1 MSKNEAKKSTTI
13 AINIADSTL
22 VEEYCKT
29 HNILKKDFV
38 GLAVRW
44 FKDNDV
50 DIRSEVSFAPVP
62 AAPQANQNSEVKA
75 LCTLMAEF
83 ITAQKQLPSRD
94 DHDLIASFQ
103 GQIAGKDAELLRKDA
118 ELAQIRSEREQA
130 AILLEKAKNELR
142 RLKKGVFSR
151 PDSDVLNEL
160 GIY

>member
-22 VEEYCKT
+22 VEEYCRA

-50 DIRSEVSFAPVP
+50 DIRSEVSFVPVP
-62 AAPQANQNSEVKA
+62 AETQANQNNEVKA

-83 ITAQKQLPSRD
+83 ITAQKQLPSSD
-94 DHDLIASFQ
+94 DHGLIASFQ
-103 GQIAGKDAELLRKDA
+103 DQIAKKDA
-118 ELAQIRSEREQA
+118 ELAQVRTDKEQT
-130 AILLEKAKNELR
+130 AILLEKARNELR

-151 PDSDVLNEL
+151 PDSDILEEL

>member
-22 VEEYCKT
+22 VEEYCKA

-50 DIRSEVSFAPVP
+50 DIRSEVSFVPVP
-62 AAPQANQNSEVKA
+62 AETQANQNNEVKA

-83 ITAQKQLPSRD
+83 ITAQKQLPSSD
-94 DHDLIASFQ
+94 DHGLIASFQ
-103 GQIAGKDAELLRKDA
+103 DQIAKKDA
-118 ELAQIRSEREQA
+118 ELAQVRTEKEQT
-130 AILLEKAKNELR
+130 AILLEKARNELR

-151 PDSDVLNEL
+151 PDSDVLEEL

>member
-22 VEEYCKT
+22 VEEYCKA
-29 HNILKKDFV
+29 HNILKKAFV

-50 DIRSEVSFAPVP
+50 DIRSEVSFVPVP
-62 AAPQANQNSEVKA
+62 AETQANQNNEVKA

-83 ITAQKQLPSRD
+83 ITAQKQLPSSD
-94 DHDLIASFQ
+94 DHGLIASFQ
-103 GQIAGKDAELLRKDA
+103 DQIAKKDA
-118 ELAQIRSEREQA
+118 ELAQVRMEKEQT
-130 AILLEKAKNELR
+130 AILLEKARNELR

-151 PDSDVLNEL
+151 PDSDILEEL

>member
-22 VEEYCKT
+22 VEEYCRA

-50 DIRSEVSFAPVP
+50 DIRSEVSFVPVP
-62 AAPQANQNSEVKA
+62 AGTQANQNNEVKA

-83 ITAQKQLPSRD
+83 ITAQKQLPSSD
-94 DHDLIASFQ
+94 DHGLIVSFQ
-103 GQIAGKDAELLRKDA
+103 DQIAKKDA
-118 ELAQIRSEREQA
+118 ELAQVRTEKEQT
-130 AILLEKAKNELR
+130 AILLEKARNELR

-151 PDSDVLNEL
+151 PDSDILEEL

>member
-1 MSKNEAKKSTTI
+1 MSKIEAKKSTTI

-22 VEEYCKT
+22 VEEYCKA

-50 DIRSEVSFAPVP
+50 DIRSEVSFVPVP
-62 AAPQANQNSEVKA
+62 AETQANQNNEVKA

-94 DHDLIASFQ
+94 DHGLIASFQ
-103 GQIAGKDAELLRKDA
+103 DQIAKKDA
-118 ELAQIRSEREQA
+118 ELAQIRTEREQT
-130 AILLEKAKNELR
+130 AILLEKARNELR
-142 RLKKGVFSR
+142 RLKKGLFSR
-151 PDSDVLNEL
+151 PDSDVMNEL

>member
-1 MSKNEAKKSTTI
+1 MSKIEAKKSTTI

-22 VEEYCKT
+22 VEEYCKA

-50 DIRSEVSFAPVP
+50 DIRSEVSFVPVP
-62 AAPQANQNSEVKA
+62 AETQANQNNEVKA

-83 ITAQKQLPSRD
+83 ITAQKQLPSSD
-94 DHDLIASFQ
+94 DHSLIASFQ
-103 GQIAGKDAELLRKDA
+103 DQIAKKDA
-118 ELAQIRSEREQA
+118 ELAQVRTEKEQT
-130 AILLEKAKNELR
+130 AILLEKARNELR

-151 PDSDVLNEL
+151 PDSDILEEL

>member
-22 VEEYCKT
+22 VEEYCKA

-50 DIRSEVSFAPVP
+50 DIRSEVSFVPVP
-62 AAPQANQNSEVKA
+62 AGTQANQNNEVKA

-83 ITAQKQLPSRD
+83 ITAQKQLPSSD
-94 DHDLIASFQ
+94 DHGLIVSFQ
-103 GQIAGKDAELLRKDA
+103 DQIAKKDA
-118 ELAQIRSEREQA
+118 ELAQVRTEKEQT
-130 AILLEKAKNELR
+130 AILLEKARNELR

-151 PDSDVLNEL
+151 PDSDILEEL

>member
-1 MSKNEAKKSTTI
+1 MSKIEAKKSTTI
-13 AINIADSTL
+13 AINIADSIL
-22 VEEYCKT
+22 VEEYCKA

-50 DIRSEVSFAPVP
+50 DIRSEVSFVPVP
-62 AAPQANQNSEVKA
+62 AETQANQNNEVKA

-94 DHDLIASFQ
+94 DHGLIASFQ
-103 GQIAGKDAELLRKDA
+103 DQIAKKDA
-118 ELAQIRSEREQA
+118 ELAQIRTEREQT
-130 AILLEKAKNELR
+130 AILLEKARNELR
-142 RLKKGVFSR
+142 RLKKGLFSR
-151 PDSDVLNEL
+151 PDSDVMNEL

>member
-22 VEEYCKT
+22 VEEYCRA

-50 DIRSEVSFAPVP
+50 DIRSEVSFVPVP
-62 AAPQANQNSEVKA
+62 AETQANQNNEVKA

-83 ITAQKQLPSRD
+83 ITAQKQLPSSD
-94 DHDLIASFQ
+94 NHGLIASFQ
-103 GQIAGKDAELLRKDA
+103 DQIAKKDA
-118 ELAQIRSEREQA
+118 ELAQVRTEKEQT
-130 AILLEKAKNELR
+130 AILLEKARNELR

-151 PDSDVLNEL
+151 PDSDILEEL

>member
-22 VEEYCKT
+22 VEEYCRA

-50 DIRSEVSFAPVP
+50 DIRSEVSFVPVP
-62 AAPQANQNSEVKA
+62 AETQANQNNEVKA

-83 ITAQKQLPSRD
+83 ITAQKQLPSSD
-94 DHDLIASFQ
+94 DHGLIASFQ
-103 GQIAGKDAELLRKDA
+103 DQIAKKEA
-118 ELAQIRSEREQA
+118 ELAQVRTEKEQT
-130 AILLEKAKNELR
+130 AILLEKARNELR

-151 PDSDVLNEL
+151 PDSDILEEL

>member
-22 VEEYCKT
+22 VEEYCKA

-50 DIRSEVSFAPVP
+50 DIRSEVSFVPVP
-62 AAPQANQNSEVKA
+62 AETQANQNNEVKA

-83 ITAQKQLPSRD
+83 ITAQKQLPSSD
-94 DHDLIASFQ
+94 DHGLIASFQ
-103 GQIAGKDAELLRKDA
+103 DQIAKKDA
-118 ELAQIRSEREQA
+118 ELAQVRTEKEQT

-151 PDSDVLNEL
+151 PDSDILEEL

>member
-1 MSKNEAKKSTTI
+1 MSKIEAKKSTTI

-22 VEEYCKT
+22 VEEYCKA

-50 DIRSEVSFAPVP
+50 DIRSEVSFVPVP
-62 AAPQANQNSEVKA
+62 AETQANQNNEVKA

-83 ITAQKQLPSRD
+83 ITAQKQLPSSD
-94 DHDLIASFQ
+94 DHVLIASFQ
-103 GQIAGKDAELLRKDA
+103 DQIAKKDA
-118 ELAQIRSEREQA
+118 ELAQVRTEKEQT
-130 AILLEKAKNELR
+130 AILLEKARNELR

-151 PDSDVLNEL
+151 PDSDILEEL

>member
-1 MSKNEAKKSTTI
+1 MSKNEEKKSTTI
-13 AINIADSTL
+13 AINIADSIL

-44 FKDNDV
+44 FRDNDV
-50 DIRSEVSFAPVP
+50 DIRSEVSFVPVP
-62 AAPQANQNSEVKA
+62 AEPQSSQSNEVKA

-94 DHDLIASFQ
+94 DHDLIAAFQ
-103 GQIAGKDAELLRKDA
+103 SQIAGKDAEL
-118 ELAQIRSEREQA
+118 AQIRTEREKT
-130 AILLEKAKNELR
+130 AILLEKARNELR

-151 PDSDVLNEL
+151 PDNDVLNEL

>member
-22 VEEYCKT
+22 VEEYCKA

-50 DIRSEVSFAPVP
+50 DIRSEVSFVPVP
-62 AAPQANQNSEVKA
+62 AGTQANQNNEVKT
-75 LCTLMAEF
+75 LCALMAEF
-83 ITAQKQLPSRD
+83 ITAQKQLPSND
-94 DHDLIASFQ
+94 NHDL
-103 GQIAGKDAELLRKDA
+103 KDVLQQQMAENESLRKNLREADRQL
-118 ELAQIRSEREQA
+118 ELA
-130 AILLEKAKNELR
+130 KVELR
-142 RLKKGVFSR
+142 RLRKGIFNT
-151 PDSDVLNEL
+151 PDEGVLNDL

>member
-22 VEEYCKT
+22 VEEYCKA

-44 FKDNDV
+44 FRDNDV
-50 DIRSEVSFAPVP
+50 DIRSEVSFVPVP
-62 AAPQANQNSEVKA
+62 AETQANQNNEVKA

-83 ITAQKQLPSRD
+83 ITAQKQLPSSD
-94 DHDLIASFQ
+94 DHGLIASFQ
-103 GQIAGKDAELLRKDA
+103 DQIAKKDA
-118 ELAQIRSEREQA
+118 ELAQIRTEREQT
-130 AILLEKAKNELR
+130 AILLEKARNELR

-151 PDSDVLNEL
+151 PDSDILEEL

>member
-1 MSKNEAKKSTTI
+1 MSKIEAKKSTTI

-22 VEEYCKT
+22 VEEYCKA

-50 DIRSEVSFAPVP
+50 DIRSEVSFVPVP
-62 AAPQANQNSEVKA
+62 AETQANQNNEVKA

-83 ITAQKQLPSRD
+83 ITAQKQLPSSD
-94 DHDLIASFQ
+94 DHGLIASFQ
-103 GQIAGKDAELLRKDA
+103 DQIAKKDAELVQVRTEK
-118 ELAQIRSEREQA
+118 EQT
-130 AILLEKAKNELR
+130 AILLEKARNELR

-151 PDSDVLNEL
+151 PDSDILEEL

>member
-22 VEEYCKT
+22 VEEYCKA

-44 FKDNDV
+44 FRDNDV
-50 DIRSEVSFAPVP
+50 DIRSEVSFVPVP
-62 AAPQANQNSEVKA
+62 AETQANQHNEVKA

-83 ITAQKQLPSRD
+83 IIAQKQLPSSD
-94 DHDLIASFQ
+94 DHGLMASFQ
-103 GQIAGKDAELLRKDA
+103 DQIAKKDA
-118 ELAQIRSEREQA
+118 ELAQVRTEKEQT
-130 AILLEKAKNELR
+130 AILLEKARNELR

-151 PDSDVLNEL
+151 PDSDILEEL

>member
-22 VEEYCKT
+22 VEEYCKA

-50 DIRSEVSFAPVP
+50 DIRSEVSFVPVP
-62 AAPQANQNSEVKA
+62 AETQANQNNEVKA

-83 ITAQKQLPSRD
+83 ITAQKQLPSSD
-94 DHDLIASFQ
+94 DHGLIASFQ
-103 GQIAGKDAELLRKDA
+103 DQIAKKDA
-118 ELAQIRSEREQA
+118 ELARVRTEKEQT
-130 AILLEKAKNELR
+130 AILLEKARNELR

-151 PDSDVLNEL
+151 PDSDILEEL

>member
-1 MSKNEAKKSTTI
+1 MSKIEAKKSTTI

-22 VEEYCKT
+22 VEEYCKA

-50 DIRSEVSFAPVP
+50 DIRSEVSFVPVP
-62 AAPQANQNSEVKA
+62 AETQANQNNEVKA

-94 DHDLIASFQ
+94 DHGLIASFQ
-103 GQIAGKDAELLRKDA
+103 DQIAKKDA
-118 ELAQIRSEREQA
+118 ELAQIRTEREQT
-130 AILLEKAKNELR
+130 AILLEKARNELR

-151 PDSDVLNEL
+151 PDSDVMNEL

>member
-22 VEEYCKT
+22 VEEYCKA

-44 FKDNDV
+44 FRDNDV
-50 DIRSEVSFAPVP
+50 DIRSEVSFVPVP
-62 AAPQANQNSEVKA
+62 AETQANQNNEVKA

-83 ITAQKQLPSRD
+83 ITAQKQLPSSD
-94 DHDLIASFQ
+94 DHGLIASFQ
-103 GQIAGKDAELLRKDA
+103 DQIAKKDA
-118 ELAQIRSEREQA
+118 ELAQVRTEKEQT
-130 AILLEKAKNELR
+130 AILMEKARNELR

-151 PDSDVLNEL
+151 PDSDILEEL

>member
-1 MSKNEAKKSTTI
+1 MSKIEAKKSTTI

-22 VEEYCKT
+22 VEEYCKA

-50 DIRSEVSFAPVP
+50 DIRSEVSFVPVP
-62 AAPQANQNSEVKA
+62 AETQANQNNEVKA

-94 DHDLIASFQ
+94 DHGLIASFQ
-103 GQIAGKDAELLRKDA
+103 DQIAKKDA
-118 ELAQIRSEREQA
+118 ELAQIRTEREQTV
-130 AILLEKAKNELR
+130 ILLEKARNELR
-142 RLKKGVFSR
+142 RLKKGLFSR
-151 PDSDVLNEL
+151 PDSDVMNEL
-160 GIY
+160 GIF

>member
-1 MSKNEAKKSTTI
+1 MSKDEAKKSTTI

-22 VEEYCKT
+22 VEEYCRA

-50 DIRSEVSFAPVP
+50 DIRSEVSFVPVP
-62 AAPQANQNSEVKA
+62 AETQANQNNEVKA

-83 ITAQKQLPSRD
+83 ITAQKQLPSSD
-94 DHDLIASFQ
+94 DHGLMASFQ
-103 GQIAGKDAELLRKDA
+103 DQIAKKDA
-118 ELAQIRSEREQA
+118 ELAQVRTEKEQT
-130 AILLEKAKNELR
+130 AILLEKARNELR

-151 PDSDVLNEL
+151 PDSDILEEL

>member
-22 VEEYCKT
+22 VEEYCKA

-44 FKDNDV
+44 FNDNDV
-50 DIRSEVSFAPVP
+50 DIRSEVSFVPVP
-62 AAPQANQNSEVKA
+62 AETQANQNNEVKA

-83 ITAQKQLPSRD
+83 ITAQKQLPSMD
-94 DHDLIASFQ
+94 DHGLIASFQ
-103 GQIAGKDAELLRKDA
+103 DQIAKKDA
-118 ELAQIRSEREQA
+118 ELAQVRTEKEQT

-151 PDSDVLNEL
+151 PDSDILEEL

>member
-13 AINIADSTL
+13 AVNIADSTL
-22 VEEYCKT
+22 VEEYCKA

-50 DIRSEVSFAPVP
+50 DIRSEVSFVPVP
-62 AAPQANQNSEVKA
+62 AETQANQNNEVKA

-83 ITAQKQLPSRD
+83 ITAQKQLPSSD
-94 DHDLIASFQ
+94 DHGLIASFQ
-103 GQIAGKDAELLRKDA
+103 DQIAKKDA
-118 ELAQIRSEREQA
+118 ELAQVRTEKEQT
-130 AILLEKAKNELR
+130 AILLEKARNELR

-151 PDSDVLNEL
+151 PDSDILEEL

>member
-22 VEEYCKT
+22 VEEYCRA

-50 DIRSEVSFAPVP
+50 DIRSEVSFVPVP
-62 AAPQANQNSEVKA
+62 AETQANQNNEVKA

-83 ITAQKQLPSRD
+83 ITAQKQLPSSG
-94 DHDLIASFQ
+94 DHGLIASFQ
-103 GQIAGKDAELLRKDA
+103 DQIAKKDA
-118 ELAQIRSEREQA
+118 ELAQVRTEKEQT
-130 AILLEKAKNELR
+130 AILLEKARNELR

-151 PDSDVLNEL
+151 PDSDILEEL

>member
-1 MSKNEAKKSTTI
+1 MSKIEAKKSTTI
-13 AINIADSTL
+13 AINIADSIL
-22 VEEYCKT
+22 VEEYCKA

-50 DIRSEVSFAPVP
+50 DIRSEVSFVPVP
-62 AAPQANQNSEVKA
+62 AETQANQNNEVKA

-94 DHDLIASFQ
+94 DHGLIQ
-103 GQIAGKDAELLRKDA
+103 DQIAKKDA
-118 ELAQIRSEREQA
+118 ELAQIRTEREQT
-130 AILLEKAKNELR
+130 AILLEKARNELR
-142 RLKKGVFSR
+142 RLKKGLFSR
-151 PDSDVLNEL
+151 PDSDVMNEL

>member
-1 MSKNEAKKSTTI
+1 MSKIEAKKSTTI

-22 VEEYCKT
+22 VEEYCKA

-50 DIRSEVSFAPVP
+50 DIRSEVSFVPVP
-62 AAPQANQNSEVKA
+62 AETQANQNNEVKA

-94 DHDLIASFQ
+94 DHGLIASFQ
-103 GQIAGKDAELLRKDA
+103 DQIAKKDA
-118 ELAQIRSEREQA
+118 ELAQIRTEREQT
-130 AILLEKAKNELR
+130 AILLEKARNELR
-142 RLKKGVFSR
+142 RLKKGLFGR
-151 PDSDVLNEL
+151 PDSDVMNEL
-160 GIY
+160 GIF

>member
-22 VEEYCKT
+22 VEEYCRA

-50 DIRSEVSFAPVP
+50 DIRSEVSFVPVP
-62 AAPQANQNSEVKA
+62 AGTQANQNNEVKA

-83 ITAQKQLPSRD
+83 ITAQKQLTSSD
-94 DHDLIASFQ
+94 DHGLIASFQ
-103 GQIAGKDAELLRKDA
+103 DQIAKKDAK
-118 ELAQIRSEREQA
+118 LAQVRTEKEQT
-130 AILLEKAKNELR
+130 AILLEKARNELR

-151 PDSDVLNEL
+151 PDSDILEEL

>member
-1 MSKNEAKKSTTI
+1 MSKIEAKKSTTI

-22 VEEYCKT
+22 VEEYCKA

-50 DIRSEVSFAPVP
+50 DIRSEVSFVPVP
-62 AAPQANQNSEVKA
+62 AETQANQNNEVKA

-94 DHDLIASFQ
+94 DHGLIASFQ
-103 GQIAGKDAELLRKDA
+103 DQIAKKDA
-118 ELAQIRSEREQA
+118 ELAQIRTEREQT
-130 AILLEKAKNELR
+130 AILLEKARNELR
-142 RLKKGVFSR
+142 RLKKGLFSR
-151 PDSDVLNEL
+151 PDSDVMNEL
-160 GIY
+160 GIF

>member
-1 MSKNEAKKSTTI
+1 MSKIEAKKSTTI

-22 VEEYCKT
+22 VEEYCKA

-50 DIRSEVSFAPVP
+50 DIRSEVSFVPVP
-62 AAPQANQNSEVKA
+62 AETQANQNNEVKA

-83 ITAQKQLPSRD
+83 ITAQKQLPSSD
-94 DHDLIASFQ
+94 DHGLIASFQ
-103 GQIAGKDAELLRKDA
+103 DQIAKKDA
-118 ELAQIRSEREQA
+118 ELAQVRTEKEQT
-130 AILLEKAKNELR
+130 AILLEKARNELR

-151 PDSDVLNEL
+151 PDSDILEEL

>member
-22 VEEYCKT
+22 VEEYCKA

-50 DIRSEVSFAPVP
+50 DIRSEVSFVPVP
-62 AAPQANQNSEVKA
+62 AETQTNQNNEVKA

-83 ITAQKQLPSRD
+83 ITAQKQLPSSD
-94 DHDLIASFQ
+94 DHGLIASFQ
-103 GQIAGKDAELLRKDA
+103 DQIAKKDA
-118 ELAQIRSEREQA
+118 ELAQVRTEKEQT
-130 AILLEKAKNELR
+130 AILLEKARNELR

-151 PDSDVLNEL
+151 PDSDVLEEL

>member
-22 VEEYCKT
+22 VEEYCKA

-50 DIRSEVSFAPVP
+50 DIRSEVSFVPVP
-62 AAPQANQNSEVKA
+62 AETQANQNNEVKA

-83 ITAQKQLPSRD
+83 ITAQKQLPSTD
-94 DHDLIASFQ
+94 DHGLIASFQ
-103 GQIAGKDAELLRKDA
+103 DQIAKKDA
-118 ELAQIRSEREQA
+118 ELAQVRTEKEQT

-151 PDSDVLNEL
+151 PDSDILEEL

>member
-1 MSKNEAKKSTTI
+1 MSKIEAKKSTTI

-22 VEEYCKT
+22 VEEYCRA

-44 FKDNDV
+44 FRDNDV
-50 DIRSEVSFAPVP
+50 DIRSEVSFVPVP
-62 AAPQANQNSEVKA
+62 AETQANQNNEVKA

-83 ITAQKQLPSRD
+83 ITAQKQLPSSD
-94 DHDLIASFQ
+94 DHGLIASFQ
-103 GQIAGKDAELLRKDA
+103 DQIAKKDA
-118 ELAQIRSEREQA
+118 ELAQVRTEKEQT

-151 PDSDVLNEL
+151 PDSDILEEL